1 MTNGASKKPVGSLS
15 LDLDNKWSYMKTHGD
30 PNWKSLPSYLPIV
43 VPRVLKLFAE
53 RDLAIT
59 FFIVG
64 LDADQDADK
73 EVLRSIAEADHE
85 IGNHSYYHE
94 PWLHLYEP
102 WRIDEE
108 IARAETA
115 IEAATGRRPVGFRGP
130 GYSLSQNVLETLV
143 KRGYR
148 YDCSTFPTYL
158 GPLARLYYF
167 ATAKL
172 TPEEKEQRRKL
183 FGNWGDGRR
192 PLRPYRWDLGASEL
206 LEIPVTTLP
215 VLKAPIHLSYILYLS
230 SFSTALARSFFQ
242 FALSVCRATKTPLSL
257 LLHPLDFL
265 GQEDAPELGFF
276 PAMNMP
282 AEKKLAIA
290 SDVLELF
297 AEAFRVVPM
306 RGHADA
312 LTNGSTPPLRRP
324 DFATL

>member
-1 MTNGASKKPVGSLS
+1 MTNGTSKKPVASVS

-30 PNWKSLPSYLPIV
+30 PNWKSLPSYLPVV
-43 VPRVLKLFAE
+43 VPRVLKF
-53 RDLAIT
+53 LADRKLTIT

-64 LDADQDADK
+64 LDADQPGDK
-73 EVLRSIAEADHE
+73 EVLRSIAESGHE
-85 IGNHSYYHE
+85 IGNHSYFHE

-108 IARAETA
+108 IARAEEA
-115 IEAATGRRPVGFRGP
+115 IAGTTGKRPIGFRGP
-130 GYSLSQNVLETLV
+130 GYSLSQNVLETLAN
-143 KRGYR
+143 RGYQ

-183 FGNWGDGRR
+183 FGTWGDGRR
-192 PLRPYRWDLGASEL
+192 PLRPYRWRLPDREL

-215 VLKAPIHLSYILYLS
+215 LLKAPIHLSYILYLS
-230 SFSTALARSFFQ
+230 QISPALARSFFR
-242 FALSVCRATKTPLSL
+242 FAVSVCRATKTPMSL

-265 GQEDAPELGFF
+265 GKEDAPELSFF
-276 PAMNMP
+276 PAMGMP

-290 SDVLELF
+290 SDVLEAL
-297 AEAFRVVPM
+297 AAAFRPVPM
-306 RGHADA
+306 VGHADA
-312 LTNGSTPPLRRP
+312 LTNGSTPPLRLP